1 MITEKNVTWTCRS
14 CLQFENCL
22 RCHIRNDKTCEWF
35 RPDQQY
41 IDRSR
46 ILKKRKEN
54 EIMNKMPV
62 ARFIEIKATQE
73 IGSCPCV
80 SISAEVLIPQP
91 CKIENID
98 NEKIK
103 IAIEYAVAT
112 YVKIEEKKDFK
123 K

>member
-1 MITEKNVTWTCRS
+1 VAARPLAVLIDGGEGDFLECR
-14 CLQFENCL
+14 CLQSCNL
-22 RCHIRNDKTCEWF
+22 T
-35 RPDQQY
+35 
-41 IDRSR
+41 
-46 ILKKRKEN
+46 KRKEN

-98 NEKIK
+98 NDKIK

-112 YVKIEEKKDFK
+112 YVKIEEKKDSK

>member
-1 MITEKNVTWTCRS
+1 MIKAGVRAFVTSSRHGFTKIGVATVRRF
-14 CLQFENCL
+14 LFA
-22 RCHIRNDKTCEWF
+22 
-35 RPDQQY
+35 
-41 IDRSR
+41 RSR

-98 NEKIK
+98 NDKIK